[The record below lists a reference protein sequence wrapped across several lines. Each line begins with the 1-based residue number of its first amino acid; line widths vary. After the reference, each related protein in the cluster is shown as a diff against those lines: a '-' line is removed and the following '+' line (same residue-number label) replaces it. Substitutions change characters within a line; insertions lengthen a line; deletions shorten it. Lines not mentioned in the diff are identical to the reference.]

1 MSWWVESGVMD
12 EGETE
17 NKQCW
22 GCLQDWFEN
31 HWSIVPTTHLKFLG
45 LLSAQRLKGK
55 AEVVRL
61 WKRTQVKIV
70 LGIDA
75 WWNVNIELQQ
85 LQKLSLQLIPG
96 GREKAKIIS
105 LANVPF
111 DICQWVEISK
121 NKILTVSYSRKFWF
135 SMFQWKSLH
144 FKTTILTRTPNDKPW
159 SSVPI
164 KKCNFIPYKISN
176 DRWNSSKFKI
186 NNLLSPLPT
195 NRIIIPTQAE
205 TNQLN
210 ITNSEASDNKH
221 P

>member
-1 MSWWVESGVMD
+1 MSWWVESCVMD

-22 GCLQDWFEN
+22 GCLQDRFEN
-31 HWSIVPTTHLKFLG
+31 HWSRVVSTTHLKFLG

-121 NKILTVSYSRKFWF
+121 NKILTVSYSRKFRL

-164 KKCNFIPYKISN
+164 KNVTLFPTTFLTT
-176 DRWNSSKFKI
+176 DETLQSSK
-186 NNLLSPLPT
+186 
-195 NRIIIPTQAE
+195 
-205 TNQLN
+205 
-210 ITNSEASDNKH
+210 
-221 P
+221 